1 MQSFM
6 TSVKQI
12 GYAVKDLDETLRR
25 FQAVNGEEHE
35 FWRFQTTMD
44 ADCADHY
51 RGRPAVCRL
60 DVALT
65 TINGM
70 DHEFIQALSGQH
82 PAGDFVEEHGEGINH
97 LALYLAD
104 LSEYRDQA
112 LALGGRIVASGEFRE
127 GTSPA
132 RRFAYIGFDGQ
143 PSPLYELVELRDLA
157 KGGRL

>member
-1 MQSFM
+1 MLSFAAA
-6 TSVKQI
+6 VKQI
-12 GYAVKDLDETLRR
+12 GYAVKNLDETLRR
-25 FQAVNGEEHE
+25 FQAVNGTAHE

-44 ADCADHY
+44 ADCAYHY

-70 DHEFIQALSGQH
+70 DHEFIQALSGDH
-82 PAGDFVEEHGEGINH
+82 PSGDFVEAHGDGINH

-112 LALGGRIVASGEFRE
+112 LSLGGQIVASGEFRE

-143 PSPLYELVELRDLA
+143 PNPLYELVELRSLSQ
-157 KGGRL
+157 

>member
-1 MQSFM
+1 MLSFAAA
-6 TSVKQI
+6 VKQI
-12 GYAVKDLDETLRR
+12 GYAVKDLDRTLRD
-25 FQAVNGEEHE
+25 FEAMNGKEHE

-44 ADCADHY
+44 ADCAYHY

-104 LSEYRDQA
+104 LSAYRDQA
-112 LALGGRIVASGEFRE
+112 LSIGGKIVASGEFRE

-143 PSPLYELVELRDLA
+143 PSPLYELVELRALA
-157 KGGRL
+157 K